1 MTYQAFLKTLYDLIQ
16 RQFPEDTKI
25 TIQPIRKNNG
35 TIYDGLT
42 IFCNQLN
49 VSPTIYLNSYYLK
62 YMEGVSVKEICNEI
76 LTEFHKL
83 KPTENM
89 DVSFF
94 TDYQK
99 VKERLVFKLVNYA
112 QNQIL
117 LSDVPHI
124 CFLDLALVF
133 YCFLPQSRDYH
144 ATILIHNHHLKLWGI
159 STDTLCRIAMQNTP
173 RLLPWQ
179 LDDMRELL
187 MQTLSEKERPP
198 FDFKDGPAM
207 YILSNCDKR
216 NGASALC
223 YDGLLLRLSEEFH
236 SDFLILPS
244 SIHEVILIPDSD
256 TDNFQGLNEMIREI
270 NETQLADEEV
280 LSNHAYY
287 FSRKQGQII
296 MP

>member
-1 MTYQAFLKTLYDLIQ
+1 MTYQEFLKTLYDLIQ

-25 TIQPIRKNNG
+25 TIQPITKNNG

-42 IFCNQLN
+42 IFCDQIN

-62 YMEGVSVKEICNEI
+62 YLEGVSVGEICDEI
-76 LTEFHKL
+76 LAAFHEL

-99 VKERLVFKLVNYA
+99 IKERIVFKLVNHA
-112 QNQIL
+112 KNQSL

-144 ATILIHNHHLKLWGI
+144 ATILIHNHHLRLWGI
-159 STDTLCRIAMQNTP
+159 STDTLYRIAVQNTP

-179 LDDMRELL
+179 LDDMQQLM
-187 MQTLSEKERPP
+187 MQTLPQTERPP
-198 FDFKDGPAM
+198 LEFEDGPAM

-216 NGASALC
+216 NGASTLC
-223 YDGLLLRLSEEFH
+223 YNGLLLRLSEELH

-244 SIHEVILIPDSD
+244 SIHEVILIPSSGI
-256 TDNFQGLNEMIREI
+256 DNFQEINEMIQEI
-270 NETQLADEEV
+270 NETQLSDEEV
-280 LSNHAYY
+280 LSDHAYY
-287 FSRKQGQII
+287 FSQKQGQII
-296 MP
+296 LP